1 MKAALIEKFGD
12 NDRVHVA
19 EVPRPVPTGSDLLV
33 EVKAASINP
42 VDFKI
47 RSGKLKPLIPY
58 RLPLVLGNDLSGV
71 VVECGPDT
79 RKFTVGDH
87 IFARL
92 DKDRI
97 GALAELA
104 LVRETEAARMPTRL
118 SHVEAAS
125 LPLVGLTAWQCL
137 CDIGHLTSGQKVLIT
152 AGSGGVGT
160 FAIQL
165 AKHIGAEVF
174 TTVGA
179 RNIEL
184 VERLGADHAIDYKT
198 TRLEDVAQDIDV
210 VFDTQ
215 GGETLLAAFKVVKR
229 GGIVVTVGG
238 NPDARFARSWG
249 VNPVVLWALG
259 FMSRHITRAAKEA
272 GAHFEYWFVRADGE
286 QLARIAQLADNGVIR
301 PIIDRT
307 FPLAE
312 AKEALAYSEAGR
324 ATGKVVVVVNP
335 SLRVCS

>member
-1 MKAALIEKFGD
+1 MKAALIDKFGD
-12 NDRVHVA
+12 NDRVRVA
-19 EVPRPVPTGSDLLV
+19 EVPRPTPTGNDLLV

-42 VDFKI
+42 VDVKI

-71 VVECGPDT
+71 VVEVGPDV
-79 RKFTVGDH
+79 KKVKVGDE

-104 LVRETEAARMPTRL
+104 LVREPAAAKKPARL

-125 LPLVGLTAWQCL
+125 LPLVGLTTWQCL
-137 CDIGHLTSGQKVLIT
+137 VDIGHLKSGQKLLVT

-179 RNIEL
+179 RNIE
-184 VERLGADHAIDYKT
+184 VVKKLGADHVIDYTT
-198 TRLEDVAQDIDV
+198 TRFEDVAKDIDV

-215 GGETLLAAFKVVKR
+215 GGETLLGAFKVVKR
-229 GGIVVTVGG
+229 GGVVVTVGG
-238 NPDARFARSWG
+238 NPDAKFARSWG
-249 VNPVVLWALG
+249 VNPVLVLALG

-272 GAHFEYWFVRADGE
+272 GAHFEYWFMRADGE
-286 QLARIAQLADNGVIR
+286 QLAKIAELAESGVIR

-312 AKEALAYSEAGR
+312 VKEALAYSEAGR
-324 ATGKVVVVVNP
+324 ATGKVVVEV
-335 SLRVCS
+335 

>member
-1 MKAALIEKFGD
+1 MKAALIDRFGD
-12 NDRVHVA
+12 NHRVRVA
-19 EVPRPVPTGSDLLV
+19 EVPRPTARGNDLVV

-71 VVECGPDT
+71 VVEVGPEVT
-79 RKFTVGDH
+79 EFQPGDEV
-87 IFARL
+87 FARL

-97 GALAELA
+97 GALAERA
-104 LVRETEAARMPTRL
+104 LVRDAAAAKKPACL

-125 LPLVGLTAWQCL
+125 LPLVGLTSWQCL
-137 CDIGHLTSGQKVLIT
+137 LDIGHLKSGQKVLIT

-165 AKHIGAEVF
+165 ARHIGAEVY
-174 TTVGA
+174 TTAGA

-184 VERLGADHAIDYKT
+184 VKRLGAAHAVDYKI
-198 TRLEDVAQDIDV
+198 TRFEDVLKDIDL

-215 GGETLLAAFKVVKR
+215 GGDTLLGAFKVVKR
-229 GGIVVTVGG
+229 GGVVVTVGG
-238 NPDARFARSWG
+238 APDAKFARSWG
-249 VNPVVLWALG
+249 VNSIVVLALS
-259 FMSRHITRAAKEA
+259 FMTRHISRAAKGA
-272 GAHFEYWFVRADGE
+272 GADFHYWFVRADGR
-286 QLARIAQLADNGVIR
+286 QLARIAELAEKGVIR

-312 AKEALAYSEAGR
+312 VKEALAYSEAGR
-324 ATGKVVVVVNP
+324 ATGKVVVEVG
-335 SLRVCS
+335 

>member
-1 MKAALIEKFGD
+1 MWIVTTMRAALIDKFGD
-12 NDRVHVA
+12 NDRVRVA
-19 EVPRPVPTGSDLLV
+19 EVPRPTPRRNDLLV
-33 EVKAASINP
+33 EVKAASVNP

-71 VVECGPDT
+71 VVEVGPDV
-79 RKFTVGDH
+79 KEFKVGDE

-97 GALAELA
+97 GAFAELA
-104 LVRETEAARMPTRL
+104 LVREPAAAKKPARL

-125 LPLVGLTAWQCL
+125 LPLVGLTSWQCL
-137 CDIGHLTSGQKVLIT
+137 LDIGHLKSGQRVLVT

-184 VERLGADHAIDYKT
+184 VKKLGADHAIDYET
-198 TRLEDVAQDIDV
+198 TRFEHVAKDIDV

-215 GGETLLAAFKVVKR
+215 GGETLLGAFKVIVR
-229 GGIVVTVGG
+229 GGVVVTIGG
-238 NPDARFARSWG
+238 NPDAKFARSWG
-249 VNPVVLWALG
+249 VNPVLVLALG
-259 FMSRHITRAAKEA
+259 FMARHITRAAKGA
-272 GAHFEYWFVRADGE
+272 GAHFEYWFVRADGQ
-286 QLARIAQLADNGVIR
+286 QLARIADLAESNVIR

-307 FPLAE
+307 FALAQV
-312 AKEALAYSEAGR
+312 KEALAYSEAGR
-324 ATGKVVVVVNP
+324 ATGKVIVEV
-335 SLRVCS
+335 

>member
-1 MKAALIEKFGD
+1 MRAALIDKFGD
-12 NDRVHVA
+12 NDLVRVA
-19 EVPRPVPTGSDLLV
+19 EVPRPTPTGNDLLV

-71 VVECGPDT
+71 VVEVGPT
-79 RKFTVGDH
+79 VKKFKVGDQ

-104 LVRETEAARMPTRL
+104 LVREPAAAKKPARL

-137 CDIGHLTSGQKVLIT
+137 LDIGHLKSGQKVLVT

-184 VERLGADHAIDYKT
+184 VTRLGADHAIDYKT
-198 TRLEDVAQDIDV
+198 TRFEDVAKEIDV

-215 GGETLLAAFKVVKR
+215 GGKRFWAHSKSSSAAASSS
-229 GGIVVTVGG
+229 
-238 NPDARFARSWG
+238 PS
-249 VNPVVLWALG
+249 
-259 FMSRHITRAAKEA
+259 
-272 GAHFEYWFVRADGE
+272 
-286 QLARIAQLADNGVIR
+286 
-301 PIIDRT
+301 
-307 FPLAE
+307 AE
-312 AKEALAYSEAGR
+312 IPTPSSP
-324 ATGKVVVVVNP
+324 ATGV
-335 SLRVCS
+335 